1 MANQRSGDVAPP
13 ALGDRSTGSA
23 RAPSSAVSPATGST
37 VRRVPELG
45 VGGLG
50 SGATSSSTSTSK
62 LPRRQKQDKRAQET
76 HRSSDVRV
84 TPEAASRLKEPPEE
98 PAGLHTPLALST
110 RSKKPAIVYDKGHR
124 WEAYEIEMSR
134 NRPRGAARD
143 NGQAANEEI
152 DMWNKI
158 VADLTKAKE
167 KNDRQKVLSQNIGAL
182 NEKIGKNGSKPSMD
196 EIDQLD
202 KWHREMM
209 KLAEEEKDILTN
221 EPADVIKN
229 VEILM
234 ALRSASEAD
243 PHSRAASGKPRKRKT
258 DLDNGI
264 PDSPGPS
271 TGPVSEKLN
280 RLKSSAQR
288 SASVSS
294 AQTRESAK
302 GDEVT
307 EGIKGTKGTA
317 AEKGGQLFVG
327 AEVVFKHNKKQQ
339 GVEGEGIQCIIKN
352 ITGDG
357 HKKRYDVQDPEPIE
371 NGEEGAV
378 YRTTAASLIPIPQIG
393 TSLPVFPPGKQ
404 VLARYPDTTTF
415 YRAEVMGSKKDVYRL
430 KFEGEEDDK
439 EMDVDRR
446 FVLDIP
452 GK

>member
-1 MANQRSGDVAPP
+1 MF
-13 ALGDRSTGSA
+13 
-23 RAPSSAVSPATGST
+23 
-37 VRRVPELG
+37 
-45 VGGLG
+45 
-50 SGATSSSTSTSK
+50 
-62 LPRRQKQDKRAQET
+62 
-76 HRSSDVRV
+76 
-84 TPEAASRLKEPPEE
+84 
-98 PAGLHTPLALST
+98 
-110 RSKKPAIVYDKGHR
+110 
-124 WEAYEIEMSR
+124 R
-134 NRPRGAARD
+134 NRARGGPRD
-143 NGQAANEEI
+143 NGQMEEVN
-152 DMWNKI
+152 MWNKI

-167 KNDRQKVLSQNIGAL
+167 KNDRQAVLSQQIGAL
-182 NEKIGKNGSKPSMD
+182 NEKIAKNGNNPSLD
-196 EIDQLD
+196 EIERLD
-202 KWHREMM
+202 GWHREMM
-209 KLAEEEKDILTN
+209 KLAEEEKDILRN

-243 PHSRAASGKPRKRKT
+243 PQSRAASGKPRKRKT
-258 DLDNGI
+258 DLDGGV

-271 TGPVSEKLN
+271 TAPVSEKLN
-280 RLKSSAQR
+280 RLKSSGQR

-302 GDEVT
+302 ADEGS

-317 AEKGGQLFVG
+317 SEKNGPFVIG

-339 GVEGEGIQCIIKN
+339 GIEGEGIQCIIKN
-352 ITGDG
+352 ITGEG

-393 TSLPVFPPGKQ
+393 ASLPVFPPGKH

-415 YRAEVMGSKKDVYRL
+415 YRAEVMGTKKDVYRL